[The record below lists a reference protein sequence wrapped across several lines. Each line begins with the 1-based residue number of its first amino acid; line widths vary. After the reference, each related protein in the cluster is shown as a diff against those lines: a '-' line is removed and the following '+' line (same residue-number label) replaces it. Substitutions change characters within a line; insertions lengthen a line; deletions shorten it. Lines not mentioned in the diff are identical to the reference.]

1 MEFLISCQDF
11 VAVTVDCFCFEKI
24 MEGALSIAMSDPTM
38 VVGGCVVT
46 VGLLVSE
53 YKLIVI

>member
-1 MEFLISCQDF
+1 VHHGIPDF
-11 VAVTVDCFCFEKI
+11 VAVTVFAAEKI